1 MNAVYGRMIRF
12 LVWIFFL
19 PSILLGHSELCQL
32 KEAGLFRFEQAEH
45 EQPLNNL
52 GSPHF
57 YDSSIFVFNRETRV
71 VFLEHI
77 PGKGDRLMSGNITN
91 GKLVGAFAVFPGVGT
106 YKNPTVTVD
115 AASNEY
121 LSWEEFKEDR
131 WQVMATR
138 LKEGKPSKIKVLNQ
152 PASFSVNSSATAVS
166 RSFGNGINHA
176 TAPHPQGG
184 LSIVWQQDVGGQF
197 DIAHATVSVVLAG
210 FRTEHS

>member
-12 LVWIFFL
+12 LVWILFL

-57 YDSSIFVFNRETRV
+57 YDSSIFVFNGETRV

-115 AASNEY
+115 AKGQAY

-131 WQVMATR
+131 WQVMVTCFDDGQTER
-138 LKEGKPSKIKVLNQ
+138 IEVLNQ
-152 PASFSVNSSATAVS
+152 PAFFFRQSPS
-166 RSFGNGINHA
+166 RFC
-176 TAPHPQGG
+176 
-184 LSIVWQQDVGGQF
+184 
-197 DIAHATVSVVLAG
+197 
-210 FRTEHS
+210 R